1 MARENV
7 VLVTFEEESTA
18 YQAVTVLKVADADER
33 IGLHAVAVVQR
44 MKTARLG
51 SRKVT
56 RTPSPSL
63 PGLRG
68 RWCRDRWCRWP
79 HLGRPWRDPGASA
92 GRRGGMLLGS
102 LIDLDSVEEAESVLG
117 TMARAIQPGKTA
129 LLAEATEPAVEV
141 VDTEMERLGGKVV
154 RRPVVDVEAEI
165 AAAEAP
171 QGPLRRKRGA
181 RSGSRKRRSAG
192 RRSRRRSTSSKPNG
206 TLMDLF
212 GQHFQVASA
221 TIADA
226 KVAHTYLL

>member
-1 MARENV
+1 M
-7 VLVTFEEESTA
+7 
-18 YQAVTVLKVADADER
+18 ADADER
-33 IGLHAVAVVQR
+33 IGLHAVAVVQMEDGTLR
-44 MKTARLG
+44 

-68 RWCRDRWCRWP
+68 RCRDRWCRWP
-79 HLGRPWRDPGASA
+79 HLGRPWRALGLLL
-92 GRRGGMLLGS
+92 GGCMLLGS

-129 LLAEATEPAVEV
+129 LLAEAEPAVEV

-165 AAAEAP
+165 AAEDA

-192 RRSRRRSTSSKPNG
+192 RRSRRRSKSPLGSQ
-206 TLMDLF
+206 MQDF

-221 TIADA
+221 TIAD